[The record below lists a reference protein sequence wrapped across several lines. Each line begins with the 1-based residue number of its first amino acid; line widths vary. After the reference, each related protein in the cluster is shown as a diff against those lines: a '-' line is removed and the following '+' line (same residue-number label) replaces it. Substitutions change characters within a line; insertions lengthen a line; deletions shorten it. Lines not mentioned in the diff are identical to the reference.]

1 MKDLFF
7 KVKKIECDGIMVTGI
22 VLPHFESRSWNWA
35 GLELS
40 TNLVEFITL
49 TGEKFKFREGAKFQT
64 TRITDKKIKDLIDNT
79 INIAKEEYKLKMKM
93 IELNKEGEELQKSS
107 FQKNKEVTTKI
118 SEIIKSQG
126 FLTKEDF
133 TAKVNSCITTSYS
146 IKFTISNGKLLKIK
160 LEKQHDLGKWIKDGQ
175 YSFLYIEYDDNVM
188 VCDNYENDK
197 QLKEIKS
204 KYFKKLTTKRVCG
217 YNVTE
222 DFRPSGGGDKRS
234 ACVCQEFE
242 IDLKN
247 GIELKQENITKVL
260 AVFKELFANLK

>member
-7 KVKKIECDGIMVTGI
+7 KVKKIECDGTTYIGI
-22 VLPHFESRSWNWA
+22 VLPLFESRGWNWA

-40 TNLVEFITL
+40 TNLVYFLTL
-49 TGEKFKFREGAKFQT
+49 TGEKFKFTNEAKFQT
-64 TRITDKKIKDLIDNT
+64 TRITDKKIKGLIDKT
-79 INIAKEEYKLKMKM
+79 IDMAKEDYKIKMRM
-93 IELNKEGEELQKSS
+93 IELNKEGEALQRASKK
-107 FQKNKEVTTKI
+107 KNEDVTDKI
-118 SEIIKSQG
+118 SEIVKSQG

-133 TAKVNSCITTSYS
+133 TAKVNSRIKTPYS
-146 IKFTISNGKLLKIK
+146 IKFTISNGKLLKIR

-204 KYFKKLTTKRVCG
+204 KYFKKLTTKKVCG

-247 GIELKQENITKVL
+247 GIELKQENITKVI
-260 AVFKELFANLK
+260 AIFKDLFDNLK